1 MCITNVHKNKISVI
15 KKMLV
20 DLLTRYSVLL
30 NSRRLSEEGKLKI
43 LRYVD
48 IVNTLIQDMNNFTN
62 TVKSNNNKLIC
73 SDSGL
78 LLEKTRS
85 LYIDLSIDEPAL
97 LLRAYIYQF
106 IDCLKEIKS
115 ECCMKLPEIAK

>member
-30 NSRRLSEEGKLKI
+30 NSGRLSEEGKLKI

-48 IVNTLIQDMNNFTN
+48 IVNTVIQDMNNFTN
-62 TVKSNNNKLIC
+62 TVKSNNSKLIC

-85 LYIDLSIDEPAL
+85 IYMDLSIDEPAL

>member
-20 DLLTRYSVLL
+20 DLLTRYAVLL
-30 NSRRLSEEGKLKI
+30 NSGRLSEEGKLKI

-48 IVNTLIQDMNNFTN
+48 IMNTVIQDINNFTN
-62 TVKSNNNKLIC
+62 TVKSNNSKLIC

-85 LYIDLSIDEPAL
+85 IYIDLSIDDPAL
-97 LLRAYIYQF
+97 LLRTYIYQF

>member
-1 MCITNVHKNKISVI
+1 MCITNVHKNKISVV

-20 DLLTRYSVLL
+20 DLLTKYSVLL
-30 NSRRLSEEGKLKI
+30 NSGRLSEEGKLKI

-48 IVNTLIQDMNNFTN
+48 IVNTVIQDMNNFTN
-62 TVKSNNNKLIC
+62 TVKSNNSKLIC

-85 LYIDLSIDEPAL
+85 LYMDLSIDEPAL

>member
-15 KKMLV
+15 KKILV

-30 NSRRLSEEGKLKI
+30 NSGRLSEEGKLKI
-43 LRYVD
+43 LRYID
-48 IVNTLIQDMNNFTN
+48 IVNTVIQDVNNFTS
-62 TVKSNNNKLIC
+62 TVRSNNSKLIC
-73 SDSGL
+73 SNSTL

-85 LYIDLSIDEPAL
+85 IYMDLLVDEPAL

-106 IDCLKEIKS
+106 IDYLKEINS
-115 ECCMKLPEIAK
+115 ACCVKLPEIA